1 MNNKLTTIQLNQ
13 GDLLFKYRGLI
24 PVPIIV
30 LTIIYFYLYGR
41 EDISDEYYLLCI
53 IISFIGLIIRILTIG
68 FTYFKTSGKN
78 TKRQIARKL
87 NTTGVYSLVRNPLY
101 LANYINWLGIILLLS
116 DPIIAV
122 ISTLIFIIIYREIIL
137 IEENFLLEKF
147 NQNYQSYSNKT
158 PRIIPSFKNWVK
170 PENEFNL
177 VKSLINIKNGL
188 FALSI
193 VFYLINSIEIY
204 KTHGVIFQ
212 MNWIFCIMLFSIFFY
227 LIIKIYLINS
237 NKKF

>member
-1 MNNKLTTIQLNQ
+1 M
-13 GDLLFKYRGLI
+13 
-24 PVPIIV
+24 
-30 LTIIYFYLYGR
+30 
-41 EDISDEYYLLCI
+41 
-53 IISFIGLIIRILTIG
+53 
-68 FTYFKTSGKN
+68 
-78 TKRQIARKL
+78 
-87 NTTGVYSLVRNPLY
+87 YSLVRNPLY

-147 NQNYQSYSNKT
+147 NQNYQRYSTKT

-193 VFYLINSIEIY
+193 VFYLINSIENY